1 MAKPEG
7 GRFDEDTYAR
17 ARAWMAKQGEKKAEA
32 PKPAPK
38 PAPKKS
44 EPVQAAKGSGRGSSA
59 GPTADELSMYA
70 DKRKAQGRGAAS
82 GATAANLKEMRDKNF
97 ERSMVTAGANEREMN
112 KYKDRAISAGT
123 TAAMLAAPMLGSAL
137 RGGSA
142 AKKTAD
148 STAALREMTKGGPKV
163 ARKVMPSR
171 PTAPVGK
178 KNPMPAAQRRAEE
191 GFSPSEANRMLARKQ
206 AAAKATKPSA
216 PPPKPKASA
225 SKTKPSPR
233 ARTRYNQDEA
243 KVEFRKGGMTKK
255 GCK

>member
-17 ARAWMAKQGEKKAEA
+17 ARAWMAKQGEKKADA
-32 PKPAPK
+32 PAKAAPKPVAKPAPK
-38 PAPKKS
+38 ITDKDLDNYRANKGQGPTRAA
-44 EPVQAAKGSGRGSSA
+44 AAK
-59 GPTADELSMYA
+59 
-70 DKRKAQGRGAAS
+70 
-82 GATAANLKEMRDKNF
+82 MRESYPDVKPA
-97 ERSMVTAGANEREMN
+97 TAGANEREMN
-112 KYKDRAISAGT
+112 KYKDRAVAAGT
-123 TAAMLAAPMLGSAL
+123 AAATLAAPMLGGAL

-142 AKKTAD
+142 AKKAAD
-148 STAALREMTKGGPKV
+148 STAAMREMTAGGLKV
-163 ARKVMPSR
+163 SRKVMPSR

-178 KNPMPAAQRRAEE
+178 KNPMPAATRRAEE
-191 GFSPSEANRMLARKQ
+191 GFNPAEANRMLARKQ

-216 PPPKPKASA
+216 PPPKPKAAA

-243 KVEFRKGGMTKK
+243 KIEFRKGGYLKK